1 MSHAHDAPNTQQVL
15 AALESSER
23 RIRNQHRFRWAYL
36 AMATVLLVLSIYFL
50 ASIES
55 LADRFEARTADLGQS
70 VLSEFLAGHVKRVEA
85 QSNLHFGAFFSGVFG
100 LWLFIGTLIG
110 WQGRSSEIIMIAC
123 LREVLVSADE
133 HEDGMQRESNE
144 RGE

>member
-1 MSHAHDAPNTQQVL
+1 MPTAQDDPNTQQIL

-36 AMATVLLVLSIYFL
+36 AMATILLALSIYFM

-55 LADRFEARTADLGQS
+55 LADRFEARMADLEQS
-70 VLSEFLAGHVKRVEA
+70 VLSEFLAGHVKLVEA

-100 LWLFIGTLIG
+100 LWLFIGTLVG

-133 HEDGMQRESNE
+133 CEDGTPRESNE
-144 RGE
+144 RDE